1 VTEAERARTSS
12 ATAGAQGVQSAP
24 SGAYHASTYTAGSG
38 TSSTTGG
45 SGSTAGGSSGAA
57 VGSQRRTDGQ
67 ARASATSTAQ
77 VPARSAVRRARLRV
91 SNISP
96 WSVFRLSLVL
106 SICLLVVLLVA
117 VAALWYVLNKAGVF
131 TSVIDAASTLTD
143 KTGGGIDKWLGFKRV
158 MTIAA
163 IVGGINV
170 VVITVLSTIGALL
183 YNLCSDFV
191 GGADVT
197 LVER

>member
-1 VTEAERARTSS
+1 MTEAERARTSS

>member
-158 MTIAA
+158 MTI
-163 IVGGINV
+163 V

>member
-1 VTEAERARTSS
+1 MTEAERARTSS

-24 SGAYHASTYTAGSG
+24 SGAYHASTYTAGRG

-67 ARASATSTAQ
+67 ARASAISTAQ

>member
-1 VTEAERARTSS
+1 
-12 ATAGAQGVQSAP
+12 
-24 SGAYHASTYTAGSG
+24 
-38 TSSTTGG
+38 
-45 SGSTAGGSSGAA
+45 
-57 VGSQRRTDGQ
+57 
-67 ARASATSTAQ
+67 
-77 VPARSAVRRARLRV
+77 VRRARLRV

-170 VVITVLSTIGALL
+170 LVITVLSTIGALL

>member
-1 VTEAERARTSS
+1 VTDGERARTAS
-12 ATAGAQGVQSAP
+12 ATAGAQGVHPAP
-24 SGAYHASTYTAGSG
+24 SGAHASSYTAGSG
-38 TSSTTGG
+38 TSSSAVGG
-45 SGSTAGGSSGAA
+45 IAGGAGAA
-57 VGSQRRTDGQ
+57 VGSQRRADGQ
-67 ARASATSTAQ
+67 TRGAAPTSTH
-77 VPARSAVRRARLRV
+77 VPPRSAVRRARLRV

-96 WSVFRLSLVL
+96 LSVFRLSLVL

-131 TSVIDAASTLTD
+131 TSVVDAASTLTD

-163 IVGGINV
+163 IIGGINV

>member
-1 VTEAERARTSS
+1 MTEAERARTSS

-24 SGAYHASTYTAGSG
+24 SGAYHASSYTAGSG

>member
-67 ARASATSTAQ
+67 ARASAISTAQ

>member
-1 VTEAERARTSS
+1 MTEAERARTSS
-12 ATAGAQGVQSAP
+12 APAGAQGVQSAP
-24 SGAYHASTYTAGSG
+24 SGAYHASSYTAGSG

-45 SGSTAGGSSGAA
+45 SGSSAGGSSGAA
-57 VGSQRRTDGQ
+57 VGSQRRPDGQ

-170 VVITVLSTIGALL
+170 LVITVLSTIGALL